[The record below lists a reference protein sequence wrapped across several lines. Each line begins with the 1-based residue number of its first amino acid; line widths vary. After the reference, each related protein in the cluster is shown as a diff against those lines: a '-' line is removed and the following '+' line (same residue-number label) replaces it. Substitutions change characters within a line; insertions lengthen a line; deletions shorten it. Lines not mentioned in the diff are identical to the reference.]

1 MGVKRMQI
9 SEAAV
14 GVVVGVGKEKEE
26 GFAPFRTSHFS
37 FSLFLFPTKRLMLK
51 PE

>member
-14 GVVVGVGKEKEE
+14 GVGVGKEKEE

>member
-26 GFAPFRTSHFS
+26 GFAPSRTPIFPSLFS
-37 FSLFLFPTKRLMLK
+37 FSPQNA
-51 PE
+51 